1 MLYLV
6 ATPIG
11 NLADITLR
19 ALEVLRTCD
28 YILCED
34 TRHSLKLLRHYEI
47 QKPLKSYHK
56 FNEKRR
62 CDEIIADLKAGVKV
76 ALITDAGTP
85 LISDPGEI
93 LVQRCVEEQVPI
105 TTIPGPCAAIAA
117 LTLSGFSAVQF
128 QLVSFLPKKSGGLT
142 KALTALLAY
151 EGTSICYESPY
162 RLVKTLKA
170 LCTLSPSRKVAVVRE
185 LTKIHEECRRGT
197 AQDLCNHYS
206 KISVK
211 GEIVLLISCEENS

>member
-1 MLYLV
+1 MLFLV

-47 QKPLKSYHK
+47 QKPLRSYHK
-56 FNEKRR
+56 FNEKKR
-62 CDEIIADLKAGVKV
+62 CDEITRDLKAGMKI

-93 LVQRCVEEQVPI
+93 LVQKCIEEKLSVIP
-105 TTIPGPCAAIAA
+105 IPGPCAAIAA
-117 LTLSGFSAVQF
+117 LTLSGFSAAQF
-128 QLVSFLPKKSGGLT
+128 QLISFLPKKSGGLT
-142 KALTALLAY
+142 RVRTARLSDP
-151 EGTSICYESPY
+151 GTSICYESPY
-162 RLVKTLKA
+162 RLAT
-170 LCTLSPSRKVAVVRE
+170 T
-185 LTKIHEECRRGT
+185 
-197 AQDLCNHYS
+197 
-206 KISVK
+206 
-211 GEIVLLISCEENS
+211 

>member
-1 MLYLV
+1 
-6 ATPIG
+6 
-11 NLADITLR
+11 
-19 ALEVLRTCD
+19 
-28 YILCED
+28 
-34 TRHSLKLLRHYEI
+34 LKLLRHYEI
-47 QKPLKSYHK
+47 QKPLRSYHK
-56 FNEKRR
+56 FNERKR

-142 KALTALLAY
+142 KALTALLAS

-162 RLVKTLKA
+162 RLVKA
-170 LCTLSPSRKVAVVRE
+170 GCLCSLSPGRKVAVARE
-185 LTKIHEECRRGT
+185 LTKIHEGT
-197 AQDLCNHYS
+197 GA
-206 KISVK
+206 
-211 GEIVLLISCEENS
+211 GPRNSSITILKSP